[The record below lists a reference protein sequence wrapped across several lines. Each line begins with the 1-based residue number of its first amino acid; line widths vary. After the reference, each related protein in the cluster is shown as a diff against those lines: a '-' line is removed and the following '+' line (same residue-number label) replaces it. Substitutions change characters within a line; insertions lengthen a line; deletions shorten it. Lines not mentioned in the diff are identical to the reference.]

1 VLLLA
6 RELGHGGSERQLT
19 EIAKRLD
26 SARFAVNVGY
36 FRPGVRSIELEEAGV
51 PCFQLGVRSFR
62 QADILQQSRD
72 FATFLRNRRIQIVHT
87 FDYPLTCF
95 AVPIARLCGVPI
107 VLSSQRGHRNLVPPH
122 FRVLLRVTDLIVDGI
137 VVNCV
142 AMQDHLIQEEEWARR
157 RIHLCYNGI
166 DVQYFQPRRSLP
178 EFIEAKSR
186 LTVGCICVLRPE
198 KQLDILL
205 RAVAQL
211 QTSLP
216 NLCLVIVGSGPEN
229 ENLQELARNLGIL
242 DKCRFQPAERDI
254 RPWLAQID
262 IFVLPSST
270 EALSNS
276 LMEAMATGCCVVA
289 SKVGGTPELVID
301 GETGLLFQSG
311 NAIDLAHKLQL
322 LAAKPTLRKVLA
334 EKARQLIVDKFSL
347 GRSASRLTD
356 IYEYFMASIRHIPEK

>member
-1 VLLLA
+1 
-6 RELGHGGSERQLT
+6 
-19 EIAKRLD
+19 
-26 SARFAVNVGY
+26 
-36 FRPGVRSIELEEAGV
+36 
-51 PCFQLGVRSFR
+51 
-62 QADILQQSRD
+62 
-72 FATFLRNRRIQIVHT
+72 
-87 FDYPLTCF
+87 
-95 AVPIARLCGVPI
+95 
-107 VLSSQRGHRNLVPPH
+107 
-122 FRVLLRVTDLIVDGI
+122 
-137 VVNCV
+137 
-142 AMQDHLIQEEEWARR
+142 M
-157 RIHLCYNGI
+157 
-166 DVQYFQPRRSLP
+166 
-178 EFIEAKSR
+178 
-186 LTVGCICVLRPE
+186 
-198 KQLDILL
+198 
-205 RAVAQL
+205 AQL

-216 NLCLVIVGSGPEN
+216 KLCLVIVGSGPEN

-334 EKARQLIVDKFSL
+334 EKARQLIVGKFSL
-347 GRSASRLTD
+347 ERSASRLTD
-356 IYEYFMASIRHIPEK
+356 IYEYFMASIQHIPEK